1 VKTWRD
7 VASTAIDYAF
17 AWCGINQVDIP
28 FSVLAGLAAVKFTI
42 GQDLADIQDEYN
54 TRLYSAMDDYTA
66 TERPITAFRNAFKR
80 VVYEGFFAAGQAGW
94 IDAGATGPIPD
105 SLTEYINGRFERE
118 TEFIDDLFVQ
128 LKELRKMGTADEIA
142 NHIKARADG
151 YTGTLEGVYNYAKMA
166 AQATQIGVWRFGD
179 TIHHCETTGDT
190 IGCSEL
196 EGQEHELSWFLE
208 RNYVPRQRGSTTLTC
223 GGWECDCRVIDTKT
237 GEQLI

>member
-28 FSVLAGLAAVKFTI
+28 FNILAGLAAVKFNI

-151 YTGTLEGVYNYAKMA
+151 YTGTLEGVYNYAKMIA
-166 AQATQIGVWRFGD
+166 MKERPGKWVYGD
-179 TIHHCETTGDT
+179 TIAHCTTCAD
-190 IGCSEL
+190 L
-196 EGQEHELSWFLE
+196 EGKIKPLQWYLDN
-208 RNYVPRQRGSTTLTC
+208 NYIPRQRGSTTLEC
-223 GGWECDCRVIDTKT
+223 GGFHCDCSVVDPET